1 MEPITFDDLILINN
15 LSARVYTGNRLLS
28 NASEQENE
36 QFRRIKNK
44 LRVIADFF
52 SNRYSQQYG
61 PFDVSVTSG
70 NPIQPGGTRFG
81 RVWSG
86 IFKGAENKQYAAQIS
101 FVLNPTEA
109 CLDVGFYF
117 GRAQGRNI
125 DNAERLALETNLT
138 NLAVS
143 LSDAISNNIDF
154 QTNYNSLFDFGFTAY
169 TSNGIVLP
177 TDWSNEI
184 RTDARNSQ
192 IIAKIYPNELGVI
205 EITTLD
211 SFVSRVAFIMGAIR
225 NANQPQAE
233 INIIPLTPRQRAKEA
248 ERLAEIGHKGEVYI
262 LHQERQ
268 KLADLG
274 IAVDGYPRHVAIE
287 SSHFGYDILS
297 LDENRN
303 QIFIE
308 VKSTTR
314 AINDNMAKQFFITN
328 NEVQVFEANRENY
341 FIYRVYS
348 VENNPSF
355 EILNLD
361 DLERTPNGYIINY

>member
-1 MEPITFDDLILINN
+1 MEPITTDDLVLINN
-15 LSARVYTGNRLLS
+15 LSARVYNGNRLLS
-28 NASEQENE
+28 NATDEENE
-36 QFRRIKNK
+36 HFRRVKNK

-61 PFDVSVTSG
+61 PFDISVTSG

-125 DNAERLALETNLT
+125 DNDERLALETNLT
-138 NLAVS
+138 NLAIS
-143 LSDAISNNIDF
+143 LSDAISNNLEF

-169 TSNGIVLP
+169 TSNGMVLP
-177 TDWSNEI
+177 TNWSNEI

-192 IIAKIYPNELGVI
+192 IIARIYPNELGVI

-225 NANQPQAE
+225 NANQPQVQ
-233 INIIPLTPRQRAKEA
+233 INITPLSPSQRAKEA
-248 ERLAEIGHKGEVYI
+248 ERFAEIGHKGELFI
-262 LHQERQ
+262 IEQERQ
-268 KLADLG
+268 KLAELG
-274 IAVDGYPRHVAIE
+274 IVVNGYPRHVALE
-287 SSHFGYDILS
+287 STHFGYDILS
-297 LDENRN
+297 LDENQN
-303 QIFIE
+303 EIYIE

-314 AINDNMAKQFFITN
+314 AQNDEMSKQFFITN
-328 NEVQVFEANRENY
+328 NEVQVLEANRVNY

-348 VENNPSF
+348 VENNPTF
-355 EILNLD
+355 EILNID
-361 DLERTPNGYIINY
+361 DLERTPNGYIMNY